1 MEKLTIKE
9 FIETTDIN
17 ILKEVYAK
25 LVALEMEAIIH
36 HDTAFNPESF
46 KVCYQVA
53 TNNVEKTKFTKLQLC
68 GCIVNQAKDLQQA
81 GFTRQHLLRVASLD
95 I

>member
-1 MEKLTIKE
+1 MEKLTVKE
-9 FIETTDIN
+9 FIETADIN

-36 HDTAFNPESF
+36 HETAFDPESF

-53 TNNVEKTKFTKLQLC
+53 TNNVKKAKFTKLQLC
-68 GCIVNQAKDLQQA
+68 GCIVNQAKELQQA
-81 GFTRQHLLRVASLD
+81 GFTRQHLLRIASLD